1 MISCQSPIIL
11 LSVLLSVCLSACLS
25 ACLSCCLSCC
35 LSACLSVH
43 LSCCLSCCL
52 SRCLPACLSHLTGV
66 HLTSQACISQAC
78 ISFYRRASY
87 RRVSHRRAS
96 HRRASHRRTG
106 GRRTYEVTLLW
117 LPPRPEDSISG
128 LISGPPSE
136 PASSRRGSLDTLE
149 SFDIRALI
157 SRAPTPKQTSH
168 KRQISEAIPR
178 NERLNGPE
186 TAPAAALEQGPEH
199 TQEDTQEEGAAGTGP
214 RKSGRAKKPKQRN

>member
-1 MISCQSPIIL
+1 MSTCMSACLSCY
-11 LSVLLSVCLSACLS
+11 LSCFLSACLS
-25 ACLSCCLSCC
+25 ACLSCC

-78 ISFYRRASY
+78 ISFYR
-87 RRVSHRRAS
+87 HAS
-96 HRRASHRRTG
+96 HRRAG

-136 PASSRRGSLDTLE
+136 PAPSRRGSLDTLE

-178 NERLNGPE
+178 NERQNSPE
-186 TAPAAALEQGPEH
+186 TAPAGALEQGPEH
-199 TQEDTQEEGAAGTGP
+199 TEEDTQEEGAAGTGP
-214 RKSGRAKKPKQRN
+214 RKSGKEKKPKQRCKRRLWNS